1 LINWRTCLTRMVVA
15 TLLLGSAS
23 AMAQE
28 SSGLD
33 GFSLGSKLFFDAR
46 TSGFSADGK
55 TKMFKGEVVAIGSG
69 VLITADEIY
78 LDVERNEL
86 AANGH
91 VLILTKSQMFSG
103 DRVTFNAQ
111 NGDFRIQSALMI
123 TNDEAQVELSARR
136 ILGFTPKEMEF
147 EAQRQDRLREIGTSK
162 KQLRDDYRR
171 FSSTTSE
178 KKSDIVDR
186 YALLLEQEELA
197 KERENPALAKM
208 SADRRKIFES
218 RRQFWE
224 AGRNKATPATS
235 GVGYFRIEG
244 KVLEKKNG
252 NDYTAD
258 DAVWSPCKCDEDESP
273 DWGFRAGRIDA
284 QVGGYVNLY
293 HPVLEIKG
301 IPLLYLPYLKIPV
314 KSERQSGFLMPTIAQ
329 DKVSGN
335 LYSQPVY
342 FVLGENQDATVTTD
356 LIEKRGTKIGIEW
369 RYKLRQYSGWSL
381 QIESIR
387 DRQWLNERA
396 NRSEIYEA
404 KKVNC
409 AEDLENAKARRR
421 DDILNGTAQE
431 ELTSAEE
438 DAVWEQ
444 CKQSNRAM
452 ESGFPVA
459 DNTWRF
465 SRKWSGLVFLSERIS
480 ASTNGSMFS
489 DHRYVEDLTLVDR
502 SADPLA
508 SGYQATFF
516 VPAKV
521 QLHDDGKDYY
531 LGIGSAFSDHMR
543 MSDRYTGLQ
552 IPGRLNLQSRMG
564 RLLPGVF
571 RNTPVYVQGGYD
583 RWEIRDFTERDELR
597 KNDPESRPISGG
609 TWERA
614 KLDFV
619 SPIVVNSI
627 IGVDWFADAEARYIV
642 DQARSDDFSRIQSWR
657 TGLTLKLPMIGEA
670 EMPKW
675 LRDSKNDEF
684 GESVKGIVHEMDW
697 AVTLSARPVVVRDG
711 KYGEKFNG
719 QARSYFVSD
728 SPSLLAGGS
737 DSDASGEVDG
747 MIEHRRVIFETSQRW
762 LTFARRW
769 DLVPAQVK
777 KDSTNGARQRQIEY
791 LDRARNELLFS
802 LDRNVTGAD
811 EMVDS
816 GADSSTWFVNRYQ
829 YVTGD
834 RSQFMDFGAAISY
847 DFVFAERRL
856 ERERAGDKFETLPR
870 PWSNPSIS
878 LGLNLFNSRLAAV
891 GVYDYYLHFFREA
904 TFDLAL
910 PTIFSTT
917 PSAQVKIRQDENALR
932 DRERYLTLNSSLI
945 PRIQLEGKVGYL
957 DDQVSETETIEKF
970 MSRVNVRYIAPS
982 ECWQLNFIRE
992 KDFDGDPAGKYVLQL
1007 DLIFMGQRRG
1017 LNDWSKAVLKNV
1029 PGYEGAG

>member
-1 LINWRTCLTRMVVA
+1 MLA
-15 TLLLGSAS
+15 ALLLFGSAS
-23 AMAQE
+23 AWAQDGT
-28 SSGLD
+28 GLD

-91 VLILTKSQMFSG
+91 VLILTRSQMFSG
-103 DRVTFNAQ
+103 DRVVFNAQ

-123 TNDEAQVELSARR
+123 SNDEAQVELSARR

-147 EAQRQDRLREIGTSK
+147 EAQRQDRLREIGNSK

-171 FSSTTSE
+171 FSATIGD
-178 KKSDIVDR
+178 KKTDIVDR

-197 KERENPALAKM
+197 KDRENPALAKM

-224 AGRNKATPATS
+224 AGRNKSSPATT

-258 DAVWSPCKCDEDESP
+258 DAVWSPCKCDENESP

-301 IPLLYLPYLKIPV
+301 VPLLYLPYLKIPV

-335 LYSQPVY
+335 IYSQPVY
-342 FVLGENQDATVTTD
+342 LVLAENQDATVTTE
-356 LIEKRGTKIGIEW
+356 LIEKRGTKVGLEW

-404 KKVNC
+404 QKINC
-409 AEDLENAKARRR
+409 AEDLANARARRR
-421 DDILNGTAQE
+421 DQILNGEAQE
-431 ELTSAEE
+431 ELTAAEE
-438 DAVWEQ
+438 DQIWEQ
-444 CKQSNRAM
+444 CKEANRSTSN
-452 ESGFPVA
+452 SFPVA
-459 DNTWRF
+459 ENTWRF
-465 SRKWSGLVFLSERIS
+465 SRKWTGLVFLSERIS
-480 ASTNGSMFS
+480 ASTTGTMLS

-516 VPAKV
+516 VPTKV
-521 QLHDDGKDYY
+521 QLHDDAKDYY
-531 LGIGSAFSDHMR
+531 LGVGSAFADHMR
-543 MSDRYTGLQ
+543 MSERYTGLQ
-552 IPGRLNLQSRMG
+552 IPGRLNFQSRMG

-571 RNTPVYVQGGYD
+571 RHTPVYVQGGYD
-583 RWEIRDFTERDELR
+583 RWEIRDYSDRDELR
-597 KNDPESRPISGG
+597 KSDPEDRPISGG

-614 KLDFV
+614 KFDFL
-619 SPIVVNSI
+619 SPIAVNSI
-627 IGVDWFADAEARYIV
+627 VGVDWFADAEARYIT
-642 DQARSDDFSRIQSWR
+642 DQAQSDAFSRVQSWR

-675 LRDSKNDEF
+675 LRDQKNDEF
-684 GESVKGIVHEMDW
+684 GDSVNGIVHEMDW
-697 AVTLSARPVVVRDG
+697 AITLSTRPVVVRDG
-711 KYGEKFNG
+711 NYGEDFNG
-719 QARSYFVSD
+719 ISRSYFVSD
-728 SPSLLAGGS
+728 SPSLIFRGS
-737 DSDASGEVDG
+737 DSDASGEVEG
-747 MIEHRRVIFETSQRW
+747 MTEHRRVIFETSQRW

-769 DLVPAQVK
+769 DLLPAQAK
-777 KDSTNGARQRQIEY
+777 KESASSSKQRQIEY

-816 GADSSTWFVNRYQ
+816 SSGSATWYVNRYQ

-834 RSQFMDFGAAISY
+834 RAQFMDFGAAISY
-847 DFVFAERRL
+847 DFILAEKRR
-856 ERERAGDKFETLPR
+856 ERELAGDEYKTLPR
-870 PWSNPSIS
+870 PWSNPSLS
-878 LGLNLFNSRLAAV
+878 LGLNLFKSRLATT
-891 GVYDYYLHFFREA
+891 GVYDSYLYFFREA
-904 TFDLAL
+904 KFDLAL
-910 PTIFSTT
+910 PTMFSTT
-917 PSAQVKIRQDENALR
+917 PGAQVIIRQDENAMR
-932 DRERYLTLNSSLI
+932 DRERYLTMSSSII
-945 PRIQLEGKVGYL
+945 PRIQLDGKVGYL
-957 DDQVSETETIEKF
+957 DDQISETETKRKF
-970 MSRVNVRYIAPS
+970 MSLVNIRYVAPS
-982 ECWQLNFIRE
+982 ECWQLNFVRSKE
-992 KDFDGDPAGKYVLQL
+992 FDGDPAGKYVLQL

-1017 LNDWSKAVLKNV
+1017 MPDLSRGVLKNV